1 MAEDALR
8 GRRVVITGA
17 GGFIG
22 SHLVERLLARSCRV
36 IAFVRYNS
44 RSDDGFLEV
53 LACTTS
59 DLEVV
64 RGDVRDLDT
73 ITGVVDGAD
82 IVFHLAA
89 LVGIPYSYVHVGEV
103 VGVNVIGTLNVLTAA
118 KERGVLRVVVAS
130 TSEVYGSAQFVP
142 MPETHPKSP
151 QSPYAASKVASDA
164 LTRSFHAAFD
174 LPVSVVRPF
183 NTYGPRQS
191 DRAIIPTIISQA
203 LVGDEVVLG
212 NLTPRRDFTFVTD
225 TADGFVK
232 VAESDDTIGAE
243 LNLGTGTDISVGEL
257 AERVGALLGKE
268 LQVRESAERVRPAAS
283 EVDRL
288 VSDNRRVREL
298 ARWEP
303 EVSLDEGLER
313 TIDWVRAHPEL
324 YDPRSYRI

>member
-1 MAEDALR
+1 MR

-22 SHLVERLLARSCRV
+22 SHLVERLLARGCRV

>member
-1 MAEDALR
+1 MR